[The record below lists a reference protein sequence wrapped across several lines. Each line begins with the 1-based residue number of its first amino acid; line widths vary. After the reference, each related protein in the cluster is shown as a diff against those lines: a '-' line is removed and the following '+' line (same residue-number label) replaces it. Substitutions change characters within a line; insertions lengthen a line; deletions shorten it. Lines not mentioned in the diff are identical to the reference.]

1 MRIGFIND
9 ELTRVRFELEIA
21 GDRIKELE
29 IAIKKVTE
37 ERDALQRS
45 LIEAE
50 KRNKYL
56 APEIIPVTSYGF
68 AVAGLG
74 VTQNVL
80 HKWD

>member
-1 MRIGFIND
+1 MR
-9 ELTRVRFELEIA
+9 VELEVIA
-21 GDRIKELE
+21 DRIKELE
-29 IAIKKVTE
+29 TALKEVTE
-37 ERDALQRS
+37 ECDALRRS